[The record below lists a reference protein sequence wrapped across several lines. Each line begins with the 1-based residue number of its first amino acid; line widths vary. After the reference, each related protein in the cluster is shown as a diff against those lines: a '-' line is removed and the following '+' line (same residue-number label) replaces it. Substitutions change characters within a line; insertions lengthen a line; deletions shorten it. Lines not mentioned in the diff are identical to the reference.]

1 MWYHIVASVTRDFAI
16 GVQGELVYRCP
27 EDLKRFFRITT
38 AVYPEG
44 PRNMLIMGHTTW
56 MSIPEAVRP
65 FRKRHSIV
73 ITQNHLVAEQDGLT
87 SVFSLREAFEYCRA
101 HETGRV
107 FVIGGGKVFDEC
119 WTQYPHR
126 CRSFYLTHFADPGV
140 PSSVAFSYFPKE
152 FLKDAVESYRSSS
165 VFSPCEIASVLDT
178 RSEPE
183 ITFVSQRLIV
193 HQPRSS
199 VNRGES
205 EYLKALASVFED
217 GETIES
223 RNATVRSI
231 FGVRMTFDLQEGFPL
246 LTTKQMGYKTILREL
261 LWFIK
266 GSTDNRELQTQKVH
280 IWDQNASR
288 EFLDSRELPYEEGD
302 LGPIYGF
309 QWRHAGA
316 TYTDCHADYH
326 GQGHDQLQTVI
337 DQLKT
342 DPHSR
347 RIVMS
352 SWNPKDLDAMAL
364 PPCHV
369 LCQFYV
375 RSTDTLDCQMYQ
387 RSGDMFLGVPFNIA
401 SYAFLT
407 HIVAKLTGYK
417 PGKLIHVIGDA
428 HLYDTHLEAAQ
439 TQLQRIPVD
448 FPSLTLSD
456 ELTDIDQLH
465 EGMVQLHGYQS
476 YPKLQAPMVA

>member
-1 MWYHIVASVTRDFAI
+1 
-16 GVQGELVYRCP
+16 
-27 EDLKRFFRITT
+27 
-38 AVYPEG
+38 
-44 PRNMLIMGHTTW
+44 
-56 MSIPEAVRP
+56 
-65 FRKRHSIV
+65 
-73 ITQNHLVAEQDGLT
+73 
-87 SVFSLREAFEYCRA
+87 
-101 HETGRV
+101 
-107 FVIGGGKVFDEC
+107 
-119 WTQYPHR
+119 
-126 CRSFYLTHFADPGV
+126 
-140 PSSVAFSYFPKE
+140 
-152 FLKDAVESYRSSS
+152 
-165 VFSPCEIASVLDT
+165 
-178 RSEPE
+178 
-183 ITFVSQRLIV
+183 LIV

-316 TYTDCHADYH
+316 TYTDCHADYQ